1 MSDPLEHLHR
11 FDTEGLD
18 VNPLPASEVRRRGN
32 RMRRRNNAL
41 AAVGG
46 LAAVAL
52 IAVPLAIT
60 AGGNDHASL
69 PPANPAPSRTT
80 DPAVTTAWVQ
90 EIPESFPLT
99 EGFPAT
105 NGSDGSPVTV
115 QHPTDLGVFPPCFG
129 LGDKRSRPAPT
140 VDKAGVDYRG
150 ESEDQRQAV
159 LAVYQDQD
167 TASSALTQLEEDVA
181 GCPRQSTGHKT
192 YLFDASPSD
201 FGEQSFTW
209 TMRLRQGGELSS
221 ELYVVQN
228 VRVGNAIYALSYY
241 GAGGANPEVID
252 HTARLMGVNSAPV
265 ISSMCVFAAEP
276 CDPLPSA
283 PATSA
288 TTGGTGGGAVSA
300 IPDDFPILAG
310 YPDDSSSEGGTF
322 GISGPT
328 RDGKDLAFQACGA
341 QAPAPDGAD
350 QLNAGWTNP
359 EDFRSRQLTTFDTLA
374 EADAYVDQV
383 LQVYL
388 DCPTEATPDGY
399 TSVHSVIDQ
408 GLGDRSASAV
418 VRYRLRGSFA
428 PGLDITTVVRVG
440 RAVLLS
446 TTYDEGGAGS
456 HPEQEVA
463 DAVARDADAVT
474 TLIDAMCPW
483 SEDGC

>member
-60 AGGNDHASL
+60 ASGDDRTGID
-69 PPANPAPSRTT
+69 PANPSPTGTT
-80 DPAVTTAWVQ
+80 DPAVTAAWVQ

-99 EGFPAT
+99 DGFPET
-105 NGSDGSPVTV
+105 NGDDGSPVTV
-115 QHPTDLGVFPPCFG
+115 EHPTDLEVFPPCFG
-129 LGDKRSRPAPT
+129 LGDERSLPAPT

-150 ESEDQRQAV
+150 ESEDTRQAV
-159 LAVYQDQD
+159 LALYQDQD
-167 TASSALTQLEEDVA
+167 AASSALTQLEEDVA
-181 GCPRQSTGHKT
+181 GCPSQSTGHKT
-192 YLFDASPSD
+192 YLFDAIPSD
-201 FGEQSFTW
+201 SGEQSFTW
-209 TMRLRQGGELSS
+209 TMRLRLGGELSS

-241 GAGGANPEVID
+241 GAGGGNPEVID
-252 HTARLMGVNSAPV
+252 HTARLMGVSSAPV

-276 CDPLPSA
+276 CDTLPSA
-283 PATSA
+283 PESSV
-288 TTGGTGGGAVSA
+288 TTGGTGEGAVSA
-300 IPDDFPILAG
+300 IPDDFPILDG
-310 YPDDSSSEGGTF
+310 YPADSSSEGGTN

-328 RDGKDLAFQACGA
+328 RDGKDLVFKACDA
-341 QAPAPDGAD
+341 RAPAPDGVE

-359 EDFRSRQLTTFDTLA
+359 EDFRSRQLTTFSTLA
-374 EADAYVDQV
+374 QADAYVDQV
-383 LQVYL
+383 LQVYR
-388 DCPTEATPDGY
+388 DCPTEDTPDGY
-399 TSVHSVIDQ
+399 TSVYSVVD
-408 GLGDRSASAV
+408 GSLGDRSASAIV
-418 VRYRLRGSFA
+418 QYQFQGSFA

-446 TTYDEGGAGS
+446 TTYNEGGAGK
-456 HPEQEVA
+456 HPEEEVA
-463 DAVARDADAVT
+463 AAVARDADDVT
-474 TLIDAMCPW
+474 TLVDAMCPW
-483 SEDGC
+483 SAHGC